1 MSAFSKATLFFSA
14 CAVLFINATVDPPP
28 FPKYKVDRGS
38 MTVSAKRDNLTD
50 VTLYKWAGVMP
61 DTVTDTL
68 RFLTQRGVQFVN
80 ENTLNRFHCLEGIEK
95 LTLRYDTMEWE
106 VTEQHLRIWRDTL
119 EYAYPAKRYAKL
131 HLLTDTVMLFG
142 TDTSIPPRTLRD
154 IVERDQWY
162 LFDLWHRGGVHTTSH
177 YWFIAFH
184 INKDGVA
191 EHWVNC
197 QKIIPGYGGGV
208 KNL

>member
-68 RFLTQRGVQFVN
+68 RFLAQRGVHFVN

-95 LTLRYDTMEWE
+95 LTLRYDTMEWA

-142 TDTSIPPRTLRD
+142 MDTSIPPKTLRD
-154 IVERDQWY
+154 IVEREQWY
-162 LFDLWHRGGVHTTSH
+162 LFYFWGDGSTHSIVR
-177 YWFIAFH
+177 YWFVAFYL
-184 INKDGVA
+184 NKNGEV
-191 EHWVNC
+191 EHWVNSR
-197 QKIIPGYGGGV
+197 KTIPGWGKSV
-208 KNL
+208 QDL